1 MTEQAFA
8 DSQPTIWVDADAC
21 PVPVKEIICKA
32 AMRTKVTA
40 VFVANQSVNLPPS
53 PYLKLSIVSKGF
65 DSADNKICEQA
76 QAGDLCI
83 TQDIP
88 LASDLLEKSCIVL
101 HPRGDRYSPET
112 IRARLTIRNFN
123 ETMRASGIHSK
134 GPKAFSQQ
142 DKQAFAN
149 ALDRWLRKAL

>member
-1 MTEQAFA
+1 MTEQVSE
-8 DSQPTIWVDADAC
+8 DSQPTVWVDADAC

-32 AMRTKVTA
+32 AMRTKTPA
-40 VFVANQSVNLPPS
+40 VFVANQSINLPKS
-53 PYLKLSIVSKGF
+53 PHIQLIIVSQGF
-65 DSADNKICEQA
+65 DLADQRICEQA
-76 QAGDLCI
+76 NACDLVI

-88 LASDLLEKSCIVL
+88 LASDLLEKSCTVL
-101 HPRGDRYSPET
+101 NPRGEKYSPET

-142 DKQAFAN
+142 DKQSFAN
-149 ALDRWLRKAL
+149 ALDRWLSRLR